1 MAYYFLPPT
10 VAEGPAGMGALF
22 YRYKLNRANS
32 VLQRTDG
39 SYYSVRTP
47 SVDETQSALYY
58 YPGGHKN
65 LISESERTSL
75 IAAGYGANII
85 EEQMTPGRYNMQVY
99 QGSTFSLRPQWKI
112 DGTYVDVTGYS
123 AAMSVKNSPTSVSS
137 IIDLTSANGRI
148 TVGTTDGKFTLNLT
162 AATTT
167 GLAAGNYVYDLEV
180 TSPGGV
186 VTRLLEGGFTVYE
199 GVTS

>member
-10 VAEGPAGMGALF
+10 VEEGPAGGGALF
-22 YRYKLNRANS
+22 YRYKLTRANS
-32 VLQRTDG
+32 ILQRTDG

-65 LISESERTSL
+65 LISDAERTSL
-75 IAAGYGANII
+75 IAAGYGAYII
-85 EEQMTPGRYNMQVY
+85 EEQMTPGRYNMKVY
-99 QGSTFSLRPQWKI
+99 QGSTFSLAPQWKI
-112 DGTYVDVTGYS
+112 DGNYVNVTGYT
-123 AAMSVKNSPTSVSS
+123 ANMVVRNSPTSSTS
-137 IIDLTSANGRI
+137 IITLSSSNGRI
-148 TVGTTDGKFTLNLT
+148 TVGTTNGKFTLSIT
-162 AATTT
+162 AADTTA
-167 GLAAGNYVYDLEV
+167 LAAGQYVYDLEV
-180 TSPGGV
+180 TAPDST

>member
-10 VAEGPAGMGALF
+10 VAEGPAGGGALF
-22 YRYKLNRANS
+22 YRYKLTRANS

-47 SVDETQSALYY
+47 SVEETQSALYY

-85 EEQMTPGRYNMQVY
+85 EEQMTPGRYNMKVY
-99 QGSTFSLRPQWKI
+99 QGSTFSLAPQWKI
-112 DGTYVDVTGYS
+112 DGTYVNVTGYT
-123 AAMSVKNSPTSVSS
+123 AAMDVKNSATSETTIVVLSS
-137 IIDLTSANGRI
+137 DNGRI
-148 TVGTTDGKFTLNLT
+148 TVGTTDGKFTLALT

-180 TSPGGV
+180 TSPSGV